1 MTLAGFPLKKPP
13 QSGDNATVLPV
24 LRRLCYRPAIR
35 LGRIERGPRD
45 RMHLRSERFAS
56 FLAANNR
63 KTINTDMQDALLA
76 GRKIVRQFLIFGAGA
91 ALAWIALES
100 ARAVGMF

>member
-1 MTLAGFPLKKPP
+1 
-13 QSGDNATVLPV
+13 VLPV

-45 RMHLRSERFAS
+45 RSHLRSERFAS
-56 FLAANNR
+56 FLADNNR
-63 KTINTDMQDALLA
+63 KTLNTDRQDVLLA
-76 GRKIVRQFLIFGAGA
+76 SRRIARLFLIFAAGAG
-91 ALAWIALES
+91 LAWIALES

>member
-1 MTLAGFPLKKPP
+1 M
-13 QSGDNATVLPV
+13 LPV

-35 LGRIERGPRD
+35 LGRIDRGPRD
-45 RMHLRSERFAS
+45 RTHLRSERFAS

-63 KTINTDMQDALLA
+63 KTLNTDRQDVLLA
-76 GRKIVRQFLIFGAGA
+76 GRRIVRQILIFGAGA

-100 ARAVGMF
+100 ARAVGIF

>member
-1 MTLAGFPLKKPP
+1 
-13 QSGDNATVLPV
+13 VLPV

-35 LGRIERGPRD
+35 LGRIEQGPCNRT
-45 RMHLRSERFAS
+45 HLRSERFAS
-56 FLAANNR
+56 YLAANNR
-63 KTINTDMQDALLA
+63 KTLNTDRQDVLLA
-76 GRKIVRQFLIFGAGA
+76 GRRIVRQFLIFAAGA

>member
-1 MTLAGFPLKKPP
+1 
-13 QSGDNATVLPV
+13 VLPV

-35 LGRIERGPRD
+35 IGRIERGPLD
-45 RMHLRSERFAS
+45 RAHLRCERFAS

-63 KTINTDMQDALLA
+63 KTINTDRQDAMLV
-76 GRKIVRQFLIFGAGA
+76 GRRIVRQFLIFTAGA
-91 ALAWIALES
+91 LLAWIALES

>member
-1 MTLAGFPLKKPP
+1 M
-13 QSGDNATVLPV
+13 LPV

-35 LGRIERGPRD
+35 LGRIDRGPRD

-63 KTINTDMQDALLA
+63 KTLNTDMQDALLA
-76 GRKIVRQFLIFGAGA
+76 GRKIVRHFLIFVAGGV
-91 ALAWIALES
+91 LVWIALES
-100 ARAVGMF
+100 ARAVGVF

>member
-1 MTLAGFPLKKPP
+1 MLPLLKH
-13 QSGDNATVLPV
+13 
-24 LRRLCYRPAIR
+24 LCHRSAIR

-45 RMHLRSERFAS
+45 RTHLRSERFAS

-63 KTINTDMQDALLA
+63 KTINTDRQDVLLA
-76 GRKIVRQFLIFGAGA
+76 GRRMVRQLLIFAAGA